1 MPEQSTISEEEP
13 NSLANLDLVF
23 NVVVPVDVVVAGAV
37 HLLVG
42 HRPATRDLCY
52 CQEGTFISS
61 LFGTSMFTSGLL
73 EEKFDNF
80 FGLFWNF
87 GLNPDLSATTAT
99 LLTLSFLP

>member
-42 HRPATRDLCY
+42 DRPATRDLCY

-73 EEKFDNF
+73 EEK
-80 FGLFWNF
+80 LNF